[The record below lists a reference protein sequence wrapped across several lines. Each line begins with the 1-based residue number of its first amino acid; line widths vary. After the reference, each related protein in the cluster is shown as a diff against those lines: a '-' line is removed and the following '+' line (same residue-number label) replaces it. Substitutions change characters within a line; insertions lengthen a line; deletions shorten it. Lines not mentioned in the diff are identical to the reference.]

1 MFNADQWFLNDGEDT
16 AKEVYGP
23 TGIASEPPTFTYD
36 SIDPCSKGIY
46 TGDIVLLGCSDS
58 ENENTYSGHLG
69 LGTEFPQQK
78 LDVSGNVKIDGD
90 IYDSVNSAGKIGYI
104 LSVDSGGIRWVPP
117 LSPPPG
123 QPVFGGGAGVST
135 SFLFILDE
143 GVPIF

>member
-1 MFNADQWFLNDGEDT
+1 MFNVDQWFLNDTEDT
-16 AKEVYGP
+16 SKQVYGP
-23 TGIASEPPTFTYD
+23 TGIASEPPNIDY
-36 SIDPCSKGIY
+36 SLIDPCNKGVY

-58 ENENTYSGHLG
+58 EDNDYDGRLG

-78 LDVSGNVKIDGD
+78 LDVSGSVKIDRD
-90 IYDSVNSAGKIGYI
+90 IYDSVNSPGKIGYI
-104 LSVDSGGIRWVPP
+104 LSIDSGGIRWVPP

-123 QPVFGGGAGVST
+123 EPVFGGGIST